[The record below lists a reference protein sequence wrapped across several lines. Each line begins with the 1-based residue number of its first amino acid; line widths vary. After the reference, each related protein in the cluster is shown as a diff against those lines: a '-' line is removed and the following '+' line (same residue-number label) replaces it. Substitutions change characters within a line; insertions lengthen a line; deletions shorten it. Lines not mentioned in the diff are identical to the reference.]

1 MEIPPGN
8 NGDREQRTL
17 DYKVTIFVSIAFPL
31 SALTQLSAKL
41 DLELNLMELI
51 WYLALNWEN
60 IISKNMNIY
69 LPPI

>member
-1 MEIPPGN
+1 MEILPGN

-51 WYLALNWEN
+51 
-60 IISKNMNIY
+60 
-69 LPPI
+69 